1 MLNLE
6 DSWCQRALSG
16 DEFAD
21 QALDAVIALV
31 RHAEIWSQ
39 RHLNADM
46 RAYCQVLLRQTQAE
60 DVLTGTH
67 GIGAAVALETVFSAA
82 GRTWDTCAIIGMQD
96 GQWPAISERGS
107 LLRSGEISDL
117 LHATALL
124 SPTGKLQFAPGES
137 RSRAL
142 ERERCLARSAL
153 SRARSKMLVTVR
165 SDAEENPSIFFDNLH
180 ARLETSNFSVA
191 QYLGSDWDQQ
201 LGAGGNLQ
209 TENRGD
215 HQLFPSLRSLVG
227 HLRGVLASNTDG
239 ETRQKAVETLAFLAS
254 KGARFAN
261 PDTWRQVG
269 IDSDWWT
276 NPAGLKS
283 ADSRAVISPSALEN
297 LNECEFRWL
306 LSRRGGEKVE
316 ATGHAAW
323 GTLVHQIA
331 EEMTDSSLSER
342 LAFFYAHWPQETEA
356 FFSRQDG
363 KKREEIVRRLSR
375 YLDDHKMPAVTEIS
389 SYAVVSDA
397 AMVAA
402 RLDRLEA
409 GEDGIRIVDFKTG
422 KTVPS
427 EKELAEHLQLACY
440 QLVLEAALLGGD
452 SRSRQ
457 MLAPV
462 LARSPE
468 QIQSASL
475 IYLSKHK
482 RKARGET
489 DYEEIAKEM
498 VQSPLTDEQ
507 KGLLLDNIIQ
517 AAKVVSGSVFRAV
530 ENPRCD
536 RCSLR
541 SSCPLKAEGE
551 QVL

>member
-1 MLNLE
+1 
-6 DSWCQRALSG
+6 
-16 DEFAD
+16 
-21 QALDAVIALV
+21 
-31 RHAEIWSQ
+31 
-39 RHLNADM
+39 
-46 RAYCQVLLRQTQAE
+46 
-60 DVLTGTH
+60 
-67 GIGAAVALETVFSAA
+67 
-82 GRTWDTCAIIGMQD
+82 
-96 GQWPAISERGS
+96 
-107 LLRSGEISDL
+107 
-117 LHATALL
+117 
-124 SPTGKLQFAPGES
+124 
-137 RSRAL
+137 
-142 ERERCLARSAL
+142 
-153 SRARSKMLVTVR
+153 MLVTVR

-180 ARLETSNFSVA
+180 ARLETSSFSVA

-209 TENRGD
+209 TENRSD

-283 ADSRAVISPSALEN
+283 AGSRAVISPSALEN

-363 KKREEIVRRLSR
+363 KKREEMVRRLSR
-375 YLDDHKMPAVTEIS
+375 YLDDHKIPAVTEIS

-498 VQSPLTDEQ
+498 VQAPLTDEQ
-507 KGLLLDNIIQ
+507 KGLLLDSIIQ